1 MVNIVM
7 GATQKPLACEEL
19 KKFFS
24 EHNNLDGY
32 LYIGYPIIATNEGG
46 YPIDALWISE
56 VHGLV
61 IFNLIENKNIEDY
74 QELQDDSAN
83 KIEAKLKNYKQ
94 LVHKRTLCVEINV
107 VTFAPFIRDEDTL
120 TDEDYP
126 LVNTNSLYNTLMN
139 FTWTQNE
146 YFSALLS
153 VLQAISTIRKVRK
166 RNRLENPNSRGSR
179 LNALEETIA
188 NLDNRQSKA
197 VIETVEGV
205 QRIRGLAGSGKTIV
219 LALKAAYLHAQHPDW
234 KIAITFNTR
243 SLKGQFKRLINTF
256 YIEQTNDEPNWENL
270 QIIHAWGA
278 SGGGNRNGIYYA
290 FCRSNNVEY
299 YDYQTSKYKFK
310 SEDPFGKA
318 CEHALLTAEASIK
331 ELYDVILIDEAQ
343 DFSQGFFRLCYA
355 MLKTP
360 KRLVYAY
367 DELQSLKLQ
376 SLPSPEELF
385 GYHEDGTPKVK
396 FYQDNGK
403 PQQDIILE
411 KCYRNSRPVLVTA
424 HALGFGIYRKPE
436 VDSETSLVQMFDQ
449 KDLWLDVGYKVLDG
463 ELEDGKHVVLARTIE
478 SSPRFLEMNENVDDL
493 ILFKSFASQEEQD
506 IWVAEQIAL
515 NLKNDELR
523 PDDIIVINPDPLS
536 TNRAV
541 GGVRARLFDME
552 IRSHTAGVDTT
563 PDEFFSVNN
572 DSIAFTG
579 IYRAKGNEAA
589 MVYVI
594 NSDKC
599 YESTY
604 ELAKLRNQLFTAITR
619 SKAWVRVL
627 GVGDDM
633 DKLIQEFEKVK
644 AHDFTLDFKYPTK
657 KQRENMNII
666 NRDMDRPELE
676 RVKKSKSELKQ
687 LVKSLESGEVYLADF
702 DKDTID
708 RLRSLIRDEE

>member
-24 EHNNLDGY
+24 EHDNLDGY
-32 LYIGYPIIATNEGG
+32 LYIGYPIIATVEGA

-56 VHGLV
+56 AHGLV
-61 IFNLIENKNIEDY
+61 IFNLIENKNTEDY
-74 QELQDDSAN
+74 QEIQDDTAN
-83 KIEAKLKNYKQ
+83 KIEVKLKGYKQ
-94 LVHKRTLCVEINV
+94 LVDKRSLCVAINV
-107 VTFAPFIRDEDTL
+107 ITFAPFL
-120 TDEDYP
+120 TDDVVCADGDYP
-126 LVNTNSLYNTLMN
+126 LVNLNSLYSILTKI
-139 FTWTQNE
+139 TWSKNE
-146 YFSALLS
+146 YFNALVS

-166 RNRLENPNSRGSR
+166 RNSLKNPDSRGSR
-179 LNALEETIA
+179 LNALEESIA

-219 LALKAAYLHAQHPDW
+219 LALKAAYLHAQHPNW

-243 SLKGQFKRLINTF
+243 SLKGQFKQLINTF
-256 YIEQTNDEPNWENL
+256 YIEQTNEEPNWENL

-278 SGGGNRNGIYYA
+278 SGGGNRNGIYYT
-290 FCRSNNVEY
+290 FCTTNNVEY

-310 SEDPFGKA
+310 SDDPFGKA
-318 CEHALLTAEASIK
+318 CEHALLDAGTSVK
-331 ELYDVILIDEAQ
+331 EIYDVILIDEAQ

-355 MLKTP
+355 MLKAP

-376 SLPSPEELF
+376 SLPNPEELF
-385 GYHEDGTPKVK
+385 GYHDDGTAKVK
-396 FYQDNGK
+396 FYHDNGK

-424 HALGFGIYRKPE
+424 HALGFGIYREPKPG
-436 VDSETSLVQMFDQ
+436 SETSLVQMFDQ

-463 ELEDGKHVVLARTIE
+463 ELEDDKRVLLARTPQ
-478 SSPRFLEMNENVDDL
+478 SSPRFLEMDGNIDDL

-506 IWVAEQIAL
+506 NWVAEQIAI

-523 PDDIIVINPDPLS
+523 SDDIIVINPDPLS

-541 GGVRARLFDME
+541 GGIRARLFDMD
-552 IRSHTAGVDTT
+552 IKSHTAGVDTT

-594 NSDKC
+594 NSDRC

-627 GVGDDM
+627 GVGAEM

-644 AHDFTLDFKYPTK
+644 SHDFTLDFKYPTK

-666 NRDMDRPELE
+666 NRDMDKPELE
-676 RVKKSKSELKQ
+676 RVKKSNSELKK
-687 LVKSLESGEVYLADF
+687 LVKSLELGEVYLADI
-702 DKDTID
+702 DKNTIE
-708 RLRSLIRDEE
+708 RLRSLIKDEE

>member
-107 VTFAPFIRDEDTL
+107 VTFAPFIRDEDTP

-541 GGVRARLFDME
+541 GGARARLFDME

>member
-56 VHGLV
+56 EHGLV
-61 IFNLIENKNIEDY
+61 IFNLIENKNLKDY

-94 LVHKRTLCVEINV
+94 LVHKRTLCIEINV
-107 VTFAPFIRDEDTL
+107 VTFAPFIRDEYVL

>member
-83 KIEAKLKNYKQ
+83 KIDAKLKNYKQ

-107 VTFAPFIRDEDTL
+107 VTFAPFIRDEDTP

>member
-56 VHGLV
+56 EHGLV
-61 IFNLIENKNIEDY
+61 IFNLIENKNLKDY

-94 LVHKRTLCVEINV
+94 LVHKRTLCIEINV
-107 VTFAPFIRDEDTL
+107 VTFAPFIRDEYVL

-146 YFSALLS
+146 YFSALVS

-278 SGGGNRNGIYYA
+278 SGGGNRNGIYYS
-290 FCRSNNVEY
+290 FCRLNNVEY

-318 CEHALLTAEASIK
+318 CEHALLTAGASIK

-376 SLPSPEELF
+376 SLPNPEELF

-424 HALGFGIYRKPE
+424 HALGFGIYRTTK

-449 KDLWLDVGYKVLDG
+449 KDLWLDVGYKVLNG
-463 ELEDGKHVVLARTIE
+463 ELEEGKRVVLARTME
-478 SSPRFLEMNENVDDL
+478 SSPRFLEMNEDVDDL
-493 ILFKSFASQEEQD
+493 ILFKSFATQEEQD
-506 IWVAEQIAL
+506 VWVAEQIAL

-541 GGVRARLFDME
+541 GGIRARLFDME

-563 PDEFFSVNN
+563 PDEFFSANN

-627 GVGDDM
+627 GVGADM

-644 AHDFTLDFKYPTK
+644 THDFTLDFKYPTK

-708 RLRSLIRDEE
+708 RLRSLIKVEE

>member
-1 MVNIVM
+1 
-7 GATQKPLACEEL
+7 
-19 KKFFS
+19 
-24 EHNNLDGY
+24 
-32 LYIGYPIIATNEGG
+32 
-46 YPIDALWISE
+46 
-56 VHGLV
+56 
-61 IFNLIENKNIEDY
+61 
-74 QELQDDSAN
+74 
-83 KIEAKLKNYKQ
+83 
-94 LVHKRTLCVEINV
+94 
-107 VTFAPFIRDEDTL
+107 
-120 TDEDYP
+120 
-126 LVNTNSLYNTLMN
+126 
-139 FTWTQNE
+139 
-146 YFSALLS
+146 
-153 VLQAISTIRKVRK
+153 
-166 RNRLENPNSRGSR
+166 
-179 LNALEETIA
+179 
-188 NLDNRQSKA
+188 
-197 VIETVEGV
+197 
-205 QRIRGLAGSGKTIV
+205 
-219 LALKAAYLHAQHPDW
+219 
-234 KIAITFNTR
+234 
-243 SLKGQFKRLINTF
+243 
-256 YIEQTNDEPNWENL
+256 
-270 QIIHAWGA
+270 
-278 SGGGNRNGIYYA
+278 
-290 FCRSNNVEY
+290 
-299 YDYQTSKYKFK
+299 
-310 SEDPFGKA
+310 
-318 CEHALLTAEASIK
+318 
-331 ELYDVILIDEAQ
+331 
-343 DFSQGFFRLCYA
+343 

-463 ELEDGKHVVLARTIE
+463 ELEEGKHVVLARTME

-666 NRDMDRPELE
+666 NRDMGRPELE

-702 DKDTID
+702 DKDIIN